1 MPSILIV
8 EKNGNIKSAIVK
20 NYSDA
25 ELYRKAGLKNADNF
39 IQQSAW
45 SAEIENKKYTIN
57 LYGKTEG
64 KSNQENKYE
73 FPPPVDNVLFFGNCI
88 LVNVSNNI
96 VVDLSI
102 KEWTQIY
109 EFLYGGFESMNSS
122 DDDDDDDD
130 EIPDLPKTKEGYVK
144 DGFIVEDEEEDSEYS
159 EEEYVKPKPKS
170 KIKPVTKVSEKS
182 KKKQEKQE
190 SETPIYVNSA
200 SELKIEEYL

>member
-39 IQQSAW
+39 IQQSSW

-73 FPPPVDNVLFFGNCI
+73 FPPPVDNVLFFGNCV

-109 EFLYGGFESMNSS
+109 EFLYGGFESIGSS
-122 DDDDDDDD
+122 DEEDD
-130 EIPDLPKTKEGYVK
+130 ESTDLPKTKEGYVK

-170 KIKPVTKVSEKS
+170 KAKPVAKVSEKS

-190 SETPIYVNSA
+190 PESPVIYLNSA
-200 SELKIEEYL
+200 SELKPEEYL

>member
-25 ELYRKAGLKNADNF
+25 ELYRKAGLKTADNF
-39 IQQSAW
+39 IQQSSW

-73 FPPPVDNVLFFGNCI
+73 FPPPVDNVLFFGNCV

-109 EFLYGGFESMNSS
+109 EFLYGGFESIGSS
-122 DDDDDDDD
+122 DEEDD
-130 EIPDLPKTKEGYVK
+130 ESTDLPKTKEGYVK

-170 KIKPVTKVSEKS
+170 KAKPVAKVSEKS

-190 SETPIYVNSA
+190 PESPVIYLNSA
-200 SELKIEEYL
+200 SELKPEEYL

>member
-25 ELYRKAGLKNADNF
+25 ELYRKAGLKTADNF
-39 IQQSAW
+39 IQQSSW

-73 FPPPVDNVLFFGNCI
+73 FPPPVDNVLFFGNCV

-109 EFLYGGFESMNSS
+109 EFLYGGFESIGST
-122 DDDDDDDD
+122 DEDEEDD
-130 EIPDLPKTKEGYVK
+130 ESTDLPKTKEGYVK

-170 KIKPVTKVSEKS
+170 KAKPVAKVTEKS

-190 SETPIYVNSA
+190 PESPVIYLNSA
-200 SELKIEEYL
+200 SELKPEEYL

>member
-25 ELYRKAGLKNADNF
+25 ELYRKAGLKTADNF
-39 IQQSAW
+39 IQQSSW

-73 FPPPVDNVLFFGNCI
+73 FPPPVDNVLFFGNCV

-109 EFLYGGFESMNSS
+109 EFLYGGFESIGST
-122 DDDDDDDD
+122 DEDEEDD
-130 EIPDLPKTKEGYVK
+130 ESTDLPKTKEGYVK
-144 DGFIVEDEEEDSEYS
+144 DGFIVEDEDSEYS

-170 KIKPVTKVSEKS
+170 KAKPVAKVTEKS

-190 SETPIYVNSA
+190 PESPVIYLNSA
-200 SELKIEEYL
+200 SELKPEEYL